1 MEGDLDRRVTREGI
15 FFAMDLK
22 RIEYLSF
29 KTVER

>member
-22 RIEYLSF
+22 RTDKF
-29 KTVER
+29 RDR